1 MSTGLLNARQLQ
13 DDLKTKVVGRRLEV
27 HEELS
32 STNTLALERA
42 DDTANHGL
50 VLFAEKQTAGRGR
63 MGRTWHAPKGAAV
76 LSSTLL
82 FLDPDSPSARGILL
96 WSALAVREALHD
108 VCGVDTIIKWPNDL
122 LAGGRKICGILIE
135 SKPSADGCRAYAI
148 GVGINCL
155 QHADHFPPEIREQ
168 ATSLDLESDQPVDR
182 LHVARQLLMRL
193 DAWLERTATRS
204 AARSGELAAV
214 DLRSEWS
221 RHALPMGKRL
231 RILSEG
237 RRFSGTLIELD
248 PEGGILVEMDEGGRK
263 LFSAYTTT
271 IELMD

>member
-1 MSTGLLNARQLQ
+1 MTTGLLNARQLQ
-13 DDLKTKVVGRRLEV
+13 DDLNTKIVGQRLEV

-32 STNTLALERA
+32 STNTLVLERMNEA
-42 DDTANHGL
+42 GNHGL
-50 VLFAEKQTAGRGR
+50 VLFAEKQTAGRGQ
-63 MGRTWHAPKGAAV
+63 MGRTWQAPKGAAV
-76 LSSTLL
+76 LCSTLL
-82 FLDPDSPSARGILL
+82 FLDPESSSARGILL

-108 VCGVDTIIKWPNDL
+108 ACSVDAIIKWPNDL

-135 SKPSADGCRAYAI
+135 SKPSADGRRGYAI

-155 QHADHFPPEIREQ
+155 QHADHFSPEIRAH

-182 LHVARQLLMRL
+182 LLVARHLLMRL
-193 DAWLERTATRS
+193 DAWLERTA
-204 AARSGELAAV
+204 ARSGERAAV

-221 RHALPMGKRL
+221 RHALPLGKRL

-248 PEGGILVEMDEGGRK
+248 PEGGILVELDEGGRK

>member
-1 MSTGLLNARQLQ
+1 MSIELLNARQLQ
-13 DDLKTKVVGRRLEV
+13 DRLNTKIIGQRLEV

-32 STNTLALERA
+32 STNTFALERA
-42 DDTANHGL
+42 NDAANHGL

-76 LSSTLL
+76 LCSTLL
-82 FLDPDSPSARGILL
+82 LLDPDSSSAQGILL

-108 VCGVDTIIKWPNDL
+108 VCGVDTLIKWPNDL

-135 SKPSADGCRAYAI
+135 SKPSAAGRRAYAI

-155 QHADHFPPEIREQ
+155 QHADHFPPDIRGH
-168 ATSLDLESDQPVDR
+168 ATSLELESDQPVDR

-193 DAWLERTATRS
+193 DAWLERTA
-204 AARSGELAAV
+204 ARSGELAAV

-221 RHALPMGKRL
+221 RHALPLGKRL

-248 PEGGILVEMDEGGRK
+248 PEGGILIETDEGGRK

-271 IELMD
+271 IELTD

>member
-13 DDLKTKVVGRRLEV
+13 DDLNTKIVGRRLEV

-32 STNTLALERA
+32 STNTLALERVNDA
-42 DDTANHGL
+42 ANHGL

-76 LSSTLL
+76 LCSTLL

-122 LAGGRKICGILIE
+122 LANGKKICGILIE
-135 SKPSADGCRAYAI
+135 SKPYADGRRAYVI

-155 QHADHFPPEIREQ
+155 QHVDHFPPEIRGH

-182 LHVARQLLMRL
+182 LQVARHVLVRL
-193 DAWLERTATRS
+193 DAWFE
-204 AARSGELAAV
+204 RSGAPADV

-221 RHALPMGKRL
+221 RHALPLGKRL
-231 RILSEG
+231 RILCEG

-248 PEGGILVEMDEGGRK
+248 PEGGILVETDEGGRK

-271 IELMD
+271 IELMDDC

>member
-13 DDLKTKVVGRRLEV
+13 DDLNTNVVGRRLEV
-27 HEELS
+27 YEELR
-32 STNTLALERA
+32 STNTLVLERA
-42 DDTANHGL
+42 DDAANHGM
-50 VLFAEKQTAGRGR
+50 VIFTEKQTAGRGR

-76 LSSTLL
+76 LCSTLL
-82 FLDPDSPSARGILL
+82 FLDPVSPSARGILL

-135 SKPSADGCRAYAI
+135 SKPCADGYRAYAI

-155 QHADHFPPEIREQ
+155 QHADHFPPEIRGH

-182 LHVARQLLMRL
+182 LRVARQLLMRL
-193 DAWLERTATRS
+193 DAWLERS
-204 AARSGELAAV
+204 AARSGEAAAV

-221 RHALPMGKRL
+221 RHALPLGKRL
-231 RILSEG
+231 RISSEG

-248 PEGGILVEMDEGGRK
+248 PEGGILVETDEGGRK
-263 LFSAYTTT
+263 LFSAYSTT
-271 IELMD
+271 IELLDDR

>member
-13 DDLKTKVVGRRLEV
+13 DHLNTKIIGQRLEV
-27 HEELS
+27 YEELS

-42 DDTANHGL
+42 SDAANHGL
-50 VLFAEKQTAGRGR
+50 VLFTEKQTAGRGR

-76 LSSTLL
+76 LCSTLL
-82 FLDPDSPSARGILL
+82 FLDPDSCSARGLLL
-96 WSALAVREALHD
+96 WSALAAREALHE

-135 SKPSADGCRAYAI
+135 SKPSAGGRRAYAI

-155 QHADHFPPEIREQ
+155 QHADHFPPEIRAQ
-168 ATSLDLESDQPVDR
+168 ATSLDLESDQAVDR
-182 LHVARQLLMRL
+182 LQVARQLLVRL
-193 DAWLERTATRS
+193 DAWLER
-204 AARSGELAAV
+204 SGALAAV

-221 RHALPMGKRL
+221 RHALPLGKRL

-271 IELMD
+271 IELLDR

>member
-13 DDLKTKVVGRRLEV
+13 DDLNTKIVGRRLEV

-42 DDTANHGL
+42 NDAANHGL

-76 LSSTLL
+76 LCSTLL
-82 FLDPDSPSARGILL
+82 FLDPDSPSGRGILL

-108 VCGVDTIIKWPNDL
+108 VCSVDTIIKWPNDL

-135 SKPSADGCRAYAI
+135 SKPSADGRRAYAI

-155 QHADHFPPEIREQ
+155 QHADHFPPEIRAH

-182 LHVARQLLMRL
+182 VHVARQVLMYL
-193 DAWLERTATRS
+193 DAWLE
-204 AARSGELAAV
+204 RSGELAAV

-221 RHALPMGKRL
+221 RHALPLGKRL

-237 RRFSGTLIELD
+237 RQFSGTLIELD
-248 PEGGILVEMDEGGRK
+248 LEGGILVETDEGGRK

>member
-13 DDLKTKVVGRRLEV
+13 DDLHTKIVGQRLEV
-27 HEELS
+27 YEELS
-32 STNTLALERA
+32 STNMLALERA
-42 DDTANHGL
+42 DDAANHGL

-63 MGRTWHAPKGAAV
+63 MGRTWHAPRGAAV
-76 LSSTLL
+76 LCSTLL
-82 FLDPDSPSARGILL
+82 FLDPNSPAARGILL
-96 WSALAVREALHD
+96 WSALAVHEALHD

-135 SKPSADGCRAYAI
+135 SKPCADGYRAYAI

-155 QHADHFPPEIREQ
+155 QHADHFPPEIRVN

-193 DAWLERTATRS
+193 DVWLEQ
-204 AARSGELAAV
+204 SGEPAAV

-221 RHALPMGKRL
+221 RHALPLGKRL

-248 PEGGILVEMDEGGRK
+248 PEGGILVETDEGGRK
-263 LFSAYTTT
+263 LFSAFTTT
-271 IELMD
+271 IELMDDC

>member
-13 DDLKTKVVGRRLEV
+13 NDLNTKIVGRRLEV
-27 HEELS
+27 HEELR

-42 DDTANHGL
+42 NDAANHGL
-50 VLFAEKQTAGRGR
+50 VLFTEKQTAGRGR
-63 MGRTWHAPKGAAV
+63 LGRTWHAPKGAAV
-76 LSSTLL
+76 LCSTLL

-135 SKPSADGCRAYAI
+135 SKPSADVRRAYAI

-155 QHADHFPPEIREQ
+155 QHADHFPPEIRGH

-182 LHVARQLLMRL
+182 LQVARQLLVRL
-193 DAWLERTATRS
+193 DAWLER
-204 AARSGELAAV
+204 SGALAAV

-221 RHALPMGKRL
+221 RHALPLGKRL

-271 IELMD
+271 IELLDR

>member
-13 DDLKTKVVGRRLEV
+13 EDLSTKIVGRRLEV
-27 HEELS
+27 HEELG

-50 VLFAEKQTAGRGR
+50 VLFAEKQTDGRGR

-76 LSSTLL
+76 LCSTLL
-82 FLDPDSPSARGILL
+82 ILDPDSPSARGILL

-108 VCGVDTIIKWPNDL
+108 VCSVDTIIKWPNDL
-122 LAGGRKICGILIE
+122 LADGKKICGILIE
-135 SKPSADGCRAYAI
+135 SKPSADGLRAYVI

-155 QHADHFPPEIREQ
+155 QHADHFPPEIRAY
-168 ATSLDLESDQPVDR
+168 ATSLDLESDQAVDR
-182 LHVARQLLMRL
+182 LQVARQLLISL
-193 DAWLERTATRS
+193 DTWLERTATRS
-204 AARSGELAAV
+204 GEIAVV

-221 RHALPMGKRL
+221 RHALPLGKRL

-248 PEGGILVEMDEGGRK
+248 PEGGILVETDEGGRK

>member
-1 MSTGLLNARQLQ
+1 MSTGLLNAKQLQ
-13 DDLKTKVVGRRLEV
+13 DNLNTKIVGRRLEV

-42 DDTANHGL
+42 DDPANHGL

-63 MGRTWHAPKGAAV
+63 MGRAWHAPKGAAV
-76 LSSTLL
+76 LCSTLL
-82 FLDPDSPSARGILL
+82 FLDPDCPPARGIVL

-122 LAGGRKICGILIE
+122 LAGGKKICGILIE
-135 SKPSADGCRAYAI
+135 SKPSADGRRVYAI
-148 GVGINCL
+148 GVGVNCL
-155 QHADHFPPEIREQ
+155 QHEDHFPPDIREH

-182 LHVARQLLMRL
+182 LHVARQLLVRL
-193 DAWLERTATRS
+193 DTWLE
-204 AARSGELAAV
+204 RSGELAAV
-214 DLRSEWS
+214 DLRSEWT
-221 RHALPMGKRL
+221 RHALPLGKRL

-248 PEGGILVEMDEGGRK
+248 PEGGILVETDEGGRK

-271 IELMD
+271 IELGSA

>member
-13 DDLKTKVVGRRLEV
+13 DHLTTKIVGRRLEV
-27 HEELS
+27 HEELT
-32 STNTLALERA
+32 STNMLALERGNDA
-42 DDTANHGL
+42 ANHGL

-63 MGRTWHAPKGAAV
+63 MGRTWHAPRGAAG
-76 LSSTLL
+76 LCSTLL
-82 FLDPDSPSARGILL
+82 FLDPDSPAARGILL

-122 LAGGRKICGILIE
+122 VTGGRKICGILIE
-135 SKPSADGCRAYAI
+135 SKPCADGRRAYAI

-155 QHADHFPPEIREQ
+155 QHADHFPPEIRGH

-182 LHVARQLLMRL
+182 LQVSRQLLVRL
-193 DAWLERTATRS
+193 DAWLERS
-204 AARSGELAAV
+204 AARSGEPAAV

-221 RHALPMGKRL
+221 RHALPLGKRL

-248 PEGGILVEMDEGGRK
+248 PEGGILVETDEGGRK

-271 IELMD
+271 IELMDDC